1 MSTPSLSDFAEER
14 KRVLRRI
21 GGGFV
26 VLRKHIYI
34 VAYATDSLLRPPT
47 GPKRSKSNEKS

>member
-1 MSTPSLSDFAEER
+1 MSTPSLCDFADER

-26 VLRKHIYI
+26 VLRKHIYT
-34 VAYATDSLLRPPT
+34 VAYAKDFLPSPPT
-47 GPKRSKSNEKS
+47 GPKRSRSNEKS